1 MKSMRQLAM
10 IVAVLL
16 LAGCGAS
23 SESELRQ
30 WMTEQ
35 KSQTRPRIAPISE
48 PKQFIP
54 ES

>member
-1 MKSMRQLAM
+1 MKLMHQVALT
-10 IVAVLL
+10 VAVLV

-23 SESELRQ
+23 GEDGLRQ

>member
-1 MKSMRQLAM
+1 MKLMRQVVTIA
-10 IVAVLL
+10 AVLA

-23 SESELRQ
+23 SEDELRQ

-35 KSQTRPRIAPISE
+35 KGQTRPRIAPISE